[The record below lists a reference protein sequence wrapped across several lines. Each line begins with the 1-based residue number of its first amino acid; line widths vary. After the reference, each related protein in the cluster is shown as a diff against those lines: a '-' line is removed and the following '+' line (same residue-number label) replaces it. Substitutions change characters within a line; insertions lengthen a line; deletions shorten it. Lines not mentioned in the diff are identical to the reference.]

1 MAEGHKKMMDALD
14 SLIKQAPDIDID
26 KEFGAFLK
34 NYEKELKESCD
45 EHIEGLVPRL
55 IFLFDFARFQTN
67 IMLGGELK
75 ASLQSLLIW
84 AEKLDHG
91 DVPVNFSNEKRMQ
104 KMAEILRKKAETI
117 SPTKANYNKRWAQ
130 SN

>member
-1 MAEGHKKMMDALD
+1 MAEGHKKMMRELD
-14 SLIKQAPDIDID
+14 NLIKRAPDIDID
-26 KEFGAFLK
+26 IEFGAFLK
-34 NYEKELKESCD
+34 EYEKELKKSCD

-55 IFLFDFARFQTN
+55 IFLFDFARFQVN

-91 DVPVNFSNEKRMQ
+91 DVPVNFSNEKRMN
-104 KMAEILRKKAETI
+104 KMAQILRHKAETI
-117 SPTKANYNKRWAQ
+117 SPTRANQNKRWAQ
-130 SN
+130 PH

>member
-1 MAEGHKKMMDALD
+1 MAESHQHMMRALD
-14 SLIKQAPDIDID
+14 NLIKKAPDIDID

-34 NYEKELKESCD
+34 EYEKELKDSCD

-55 IFLFDFARFQTN
+55 IFLLDFARFQTN

-75 ASLQSLLIW
+75 DSLQSLLIW

-91 DVPVNFSNEKRMQ
+91 DVPVNFSNETRMN

-117 SPTKANYNKRWAQ
+117 SPTRANYNKRWAQ
-130 SN
+130 PR